1 MDLPVGPA
9 GALWPTVG
17 LEQDARTGDL
27 ACWRLPGLDQRFE
40 VSTLLCGQNNAM
52 LFHGGLLVWF
62 QTFFQGYPLFFFWSN
77 EAWRTSR
84 ARCIAASAD
93 LSASGK

>member
-9 GALWPTVG
+9 GALWPTIG

-40 VSTLLCGQNNAM
+40 VSTLLCGQNNAL
-52 LFHGGLLVWF
+52 LFHGGLLVK
-62 QTFFQGYPLFFFWSN
+62 L
-77 EAWRTSR
+77 EKLV
-84 ARCIAASAD
+84 C
-93 LSASGK
+93 